1 MKNQNHIFFELLCS
15 RDQTVNKFL
24 HYFICLLMLAAF
36 SNEQLYSQALKIEPK
51 KLDFGVTEKAGSVK
65 TRVVIKNNSS
75 KTLVLL
81 KADAPKNFIVK
92 AGRKIIPANDTTQL
106 IVEYHPV
113 NPGKFSG
120 EIQLFHNQ
128 GNNAE
133 SLKVSGEI
141 KKLLADELSN
151 CVDFSPKIGAGNP
164 AAIPT
169 LTNHIAY
176 FVDSKTG
183 NPIKEGSILYVSQS
197 GRDKMERTT
206 TIGMLQTQIP
216 IGPYA
221 LVVTSPGYETLMT
234 EQYIKFNGGSQ
245 SFVLTP
251 SKDQPK
257 EIAKIEE
264 LVAPK
269 PLSKEPELFDNS
281 FKPNNIVFLID
292 ISGSMK
298 EPEKLPLLKK
308 SIATLLKP
316 IREADKITIITYA
329 EEVKTIV
336 PTSNGSQKS
345 TILQQLD
352 SLKAGGVTAGSA
364 GIKKAY
370 ELAEH
375 AFVTDG
381 NNQVILATDGVFR
394 VSAKDKKMIE
404 KFATSSEKKIILSV
418 TGFGDQEDALNMLK
432 GLSTLGNG
440 SFIHIRNERESV
452 NALLEEIKG
461 RSKR

>member
-1 MKNQNHIFFELLCS
+1 MQSTLLIINTLNTYGLVFGFF
-15 RDQTVNKFL
+15 
-24 HYFICLLMLAAF
+24 LALFQVQISFAQSF
-36 SNEQLYSQALKIEPK
+36 SIEPK
-51 KLDFGVTEKAGSVK
+51 RLDFGTTEKAGSVK
-65 TRVVIKNNSS
+65 TRVVIKNKSS
-75 KTLVLL
+75 KTLILL
-81 KADAPKNFIVK
+81 KADAPKNFIVR

-106 IVEYHPV
+106 IVEYHPSSA
-113 NPGKFSG
+113 GKFSG
-120 EIQLFHNQ
+120 EIQFFHNQ

-133 SLKVSGEI
+133 TLKVSGEI

-151 CVDFSPKIGAGNP
+151 CVDFSPKNGAGNP

-197 GRDKMERTT
+197 GREKMERTT
-206 TIGMLQTQIP
+206 TTGMLQTQIP

-257 EIAKIEE
+257 ETAKVEE
-264 LVAPK
+264 QAAPK
-269 PLSKEPELFDNS
+269 PTSKEPELFDNS

-316 IREADKITIITYA
+316 IRETDKITIITYA

-336 PTSNGSQKS
+336 PTSNGSQKTS
-345 TILQQLD
+345 ILQQLD
-352 SLKAGGVTAGSA
+352 SLKAAGVTAGSA

-370 ELAEH
+370 ELAES

-404 KFATSSEKKIILSV
+404 KFAASTDKKIILSV
-418 TGFGDQEDALNMLK
+418 TGFGNQEDALNMLK

>member
-1 MKNQNHIFFELLCS
+1 MNTSSLVFGLLIVLFHAQIS
-15 RDQTVNKFL
+15 FAQSL
-24 HYFICLLMLAAF
+24 
-36 SNEQLYSQALKIEPK
+36 SIEPK
-51 KLDFGVTEKAGSVK
+51 RLDFGVTEKAGSLK
-65 TRVVIKNNSS
+65 TRVVVKNKSS

-106 IVEYHPV
+106 IVEYHPT
-113 NPGKFSG
+113 NSGKFSG

-128 GNNAE
+128 GTNAE
-133 SLKVSGEI
+133 ILKVTGEI

-197 GRDKMERTT
+197 GRNKMERTT
-206 TIGMLQTQIP
+206 TTGMLQTQIP

-257 EIAKIEE
+257 ETAKIEE
-264 LVAPK
+264 QIAPK

-370 ELAEH
+370 ELAEY

>member
-1 MKNQNHIFFELLCS
+1 MNTNGLVFGL
-15 RDQTVNKFL
+15 FL
-24 HYFICLLMLAAF
+24 ALFHVQILFAQSF
-36 SNEQLYSQALKIEPK
+36 SIEPK
-51 KLDFGVTEKAGSVK
+51 RLDFGITEKAGSVK

-106 IVEYHPV
+106 VVEYHPTIA
-113 NPGKFSG
+113 GKFSG

-128 GNNAE
+128 GSKAE
-133 SLKVSGEI
+133 TLKVTGEI

-183 NPIKEGSILYVSQS
+183 KPINEGSILYVSQS
-197 GRDKMERTT
+197 GRDKVERTT
-206 TIGMLQTQIP
+206 TTGTLQTQIP

-251 SKDQPK
+251 SKDKPK
-257 EIAKIEE
+257 EIEPIKEP
-264 LVAPK
+264 LVAQSTPK
-269 PLSKEPELFDNS
+269 ESELFDNS

-336 PTSNGSQKS
+336 QTSNGSQKS
-345 TILQQLD
+345 GIIQKLD
-352 SLKAGGVTAGSA
+352 SLKAEGVTAGSA

-370 ELAEH
+370 EMAEN
-375 AFVTDG
+375 AFVVDG
-381 NNQVILATDGVFR
+381 NNQVILATDGAFR

-404 KFATSSEKKIILSV
+404 KFATSTDKKIILSV
-418 TGFGDQEDALNMLK
+418 TGFGNQDDALNMLK
-432 GLSTLGNG
+432 GLSTLGKG
-440 SFIHIRNERESV
+440 SFIHIRNEKESV

>member
-1 MKNQNHIFFELLCS
+1 
-15 RDQTVNKFL
+15 
-24 HYFICLLMLAAF
+24 MLF
-36 SNEQLYSQALKIEPK
+36 QLQITRAQSLTIEPK

-65 TRVVIKNNSS
+65 TRVVIKNNSA

-106 IVEYHPV
+106 IVEYHPDAA
-113 NPGKFSG
+113 GKFSG

-128 GNNAE
+128 GNNAQT
-133 SLKVSGEI
+133 LKVTGEI
-141 KKLLADELSN
+141 KKILADELSN
-151 CVDFSPKIGAGNP
+151 CVDFSPKTNAGNP

-183 NPIKEGSILYVSQS
+183 IQIKEGSILYVSQS
-197 GRDKMERTT
+197 GRDKVERTT
-206 TIGMLQTQIP
+206 TTGTLQTQIP

-245 SFVLTP
+245 SFILTP
-251 SKDQPK
+251 SKDKPK
-257 EIAKIEE
+257 EIEPAKEPV
-264 LVAPK
+264 VAKPK
-269 PLSKEPELFDNS
+269 PKEGELFDNS
-281 FKPNNIVFLID
+281 YKPNNIVFLID

-308 SIATLLKP
+308 SIATLLNP

-345 TILQQLD
+345 NIILKLD
-352 SLKAGGVTAGSA
+352 SLKAEGVTAGSA

-370 ELAEH
+370 ELAEN
-375 AFVTDG
+375 AFVLDG
-381 NNQVILATDGVFR
+381 NNQVILATDGAFR

-404 KFATSSEKKIILSV
+404 KFATSPDKKIILSV
-418 TGFGDQEDALNMLK
+418 TGFGNQEDALNMLK

-440 SFIHIRNERESV
+440 SFIHIRNEKESV